1 MVLTVTVLGVVVVA
15 GLLLVARYGADSRVS
30 GDPTGR
36 DPVWPSRPVREHTP
50 LSDLR
55 LVRAWLARFDAH
67 RRCWELFERT
77 LRPWEDAAQ
86 RSPSSTAAAPR
97 WSSSQSKPSA
107 ITW

>member
-1 MVLTVTVLGVVVVA
+1 MVQTVTVLGVAIAAVVA

-36 DPVWPSRPVREHTP
+36 DPMWPSRPVREHTP
-50 LSDLR
+50 ASDLR

-77 LRPWEDAAQ
+77 LHPWEAPAPVRT
-86 RSPSSTAAAPR
+86 RSSRA
-97 WSSSQSKPSA
+97 
-107 ITW
+107 

>member
-36 DPVWPSRPVREHTP
+36 DPIWPSRPVREHTP
-50 LSDLR
+50 ASDLR
-55 LVRAWLARFDAH
+55 LVRAWLARLDAH

-77 LRPWEDAAQ
+77 LHPWE
-86 RSPSSTAAAPR
+86 APATVR
-97 WSSSQSKPSA
+97 TRSSSA
-107 ITW
+107 